1 VRADLYDCHILF
13 DIFIDFGIIYTVLL
27 QNILFLLNLNSMLHF
42 ISIFV
47 LWLLLLLEL
56 SLLQFQ
62 LTLLFYVE
70 ILLYRFIL
78 QEEINLG
85 TVEFFYIDKNYYYE
99 KYFSYRT

>member
-1 VRADLYDCHILF
+1 
-13 DIFIDFGIIYTVLL
+13 
-27 QNILFLLNLNSMLHF
+27 MLHF

-85 TVEFFYIDKNYYYE
+85 TVEFFYIDKNYYY
-99 KYFSYRT
+99 